1 LSDGWK
7 NRGLPLAS
15 QHIVSPLPVR
25 GELTESPVLAL
36 LWKDLQI
43 EFRTKETLASLL
55 MLGLLTLLILSF
67 AFDPMSEL
75 RGEAAPAV
83 LWVAVIFAGVLGI
96 NRSFLTERDNE
107 CMQGL
112 LLAPVDRGTIYLAKV
127 AGNVLFM
134 VTAQALIV
142 PIFILFFNLPQPLAV
157 LLRLVPVLLLGL
169 IGFAAVGTLF
179 AAVSVRTRAR
189 EVMLPLLLL
198 PLLVPVFI
206 AGVTVTA
213 RVLAGKPLADVV
225 HWLHLM
231 VGFDAIVLV
240 VGWMVFEYAVEE

>member
-1 LSDGWK
+1 MF
-7 NRGLPLAS
+7 
-15 QHIVSPLPVR
+15 
-25 GELTESPVLAL
+25 AL

-96 NRSFLTERDNE
+96 NRSFLTERENE
-107 CMQGL
+107 CLHGL

-134 VTAQALIV
+134 VTAQLIV
-142 PIFILFFNLPQPLAV
+142 GPIFVLFFNLPLTLALPRLAV
-157 LLRLVPVLLLGL
+157 VVLLGL
-169 IGFAAVGTLF
+169 IGFAAVGSLF
-179 AAVSVRTRAR
+179 AAISVRTRAR

-198 PLLVPVFI
+198 PLAVPVLI
-206 AGVTVTA
+206 AGVKA
-213 RVLAGKPLADVV
+213 SDRILAGKTLSDVSQ
-225 HWLHLM
+225 WLHLLL
-231 VGFDAIVLV
+231 GFDLVFLV
-240 VGWMVFEYAVEE
+240 VGWLLFEYAVEE